1 MHTTLTPAHT
11 RARTNTHAHGLR
23 CAQVP
28 QGSAHGFRSMK
39 RIKCYYPNT
48 VVNLVK
54 APPWQALLLRLG
66 AADAPRRQRERVAH
80 NADG

>member
-1 MHTTLTPAHT
+1 
-11 RARTNTHAHGLR
+11 
-23 CAQVP
+23 
-28 QGSAHGFRSMK
+28 MK